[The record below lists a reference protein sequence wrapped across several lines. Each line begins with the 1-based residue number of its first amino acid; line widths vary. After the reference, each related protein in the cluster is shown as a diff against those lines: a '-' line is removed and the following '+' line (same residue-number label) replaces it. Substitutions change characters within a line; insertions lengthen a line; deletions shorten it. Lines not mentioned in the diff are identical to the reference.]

1 MGKIE
6 QIETIEN
13 NNLTDSFASTFSVK
27 SVKSANKK
35 ATIKWLALSFISSNF

>member
-13 NNLTDSFASTFSVK
+13 NNLVDSFASTF

-35 ATIKWLALSFISSNF
+35 ATIKWPVLSFISSNF